1 MEQTIKIYY
10 EGGPN
15 LSSGTTRPL
24 LDFIEAEKNNLV
36 KLGRTEYFYPNVS
49 KIPAQITVRPISV
62 LGLGVIWVGDQFD
75 KKCQVP
81 PNFDSIKNFSISI
94 QPMN

>member
-24 LDFIEAEKNNLV
+24 LDYIEAEKN
-36 KLGRTEYFYPNVS
+36 
-49 KIPAQITVRPISV
+49 
-62 LGLGVIWVGDQFD
+62 
-75 KKCQVP
+75 
-81 PNFDSIKNFSISI
+81 
-94 QPMN
+94 